1 LGWFSGNFAFVGFG
15 FLVVSSAS
23 FWVSYWV
30 LFLWGGGGVLVLDFG
45 VSSGSFWVIRV
56 FGGFFGEG
64 SFLVG
69 WFLLDFGFI
78 GFYWVSLFLAFP
90 CSLGIERLQVR
101 IGDCGGFFHTRE
113 EGQIVC
119 VVALQGFC
127 VPWSLLADGR
137 RACGKSKFIA
147 IRLRRKKEGRGE
159 QWMLCGISE
168 V

>member
-1 LGWFSGNFAFVGFG
+1 M
-15 FLVVSSAS
+15 
-23 FWVSYWV
+23 
-30 LFLWGGGGVLVLDFG
+30 LVLDFG
-45 VSSGSFWVIRV
+45 VSSASFWVIRV
-56 FGGFFGEG
+56 FAGFWGGEF
-64 SFLVG
+64 SRWLVS
-69 WFLLDFGFI
+69 FGFW
-78 GFYWVSLFLAFP
+78 FYWVLLGFFCFVCFCLFLAFP
-90 CSLGIERLQVR
+90 CRLGIERLQVR

-127 VPWSLLADGR
+127 VPWFLLADGR

-147 IRLRRKKEGRGE
+147 IWLRRKKEGRGE